1 MTSEVRSVLE
11 MVRRVREFCR
21 ANLSLEP
28 GYEPIVARIEET
40 LTRAE
45 GIEARERKGRE
56 AARGARAHRK
66 ELRRVLHFQLI
77 RYLVAVGSVAA
88 RDRAELTGRFKL
100 PSGSAPNAT
109 FLSAAKGLLA
119 NAESQKELLAKVG
132 MKDGLL
138 EKLTGMVGEFEA
150 AVEAVRVGRREH
162 IGARADLES
171 LTAELMDQV
180 KVLDGMTRY
189 GFGDNPD
196 VMAEWKAVKAVPA
209 RPSKASPQVPTD
221 PNPGGIAPAA

>member
-1 MTSEVRSVLE
+1 MRSEVRSVLE
-11 MVRRVREFCR
+11 MARRVREFCG
-21 ANLSLEP
+21 AHLSLEP
-28 GYEPIVARIEET
+28 GYAPIVARIEDR

-45 GIEARERKGRE
+45 TIEARERTGRE

-100 PSGSAPNAT
+100 PSGSAPNAA
-109 FLSAAKGLLA
+109 FLAAVKGLLT

-196 VMAEWKAVKAVPA
+196 MMAEWKAVKAVPA
-209 RPSKASPQVPTD
+209 VRGKALPQDPGPT
-221 PNPGGIAPAA
+221 PGGVAPAA